1 MNLSVAI
8 LKCLQNICNFMG
20 GKKIH
25 EFCNGAGFALDPGK
39 AFDCRKT
46 YLDLKNPWDLTMVEF
61 NHDV

>member
-1 MNLSVAI
+1 
-8 LKCLQNICNFMG
+8 MG
-20 GKKIH
+20 GQKIH